1 MEGQLQEQLQTL
13 ERRLARLEELVQNLY
28 RKLDVRPPAGGES
41 GGGWR
46 ESDEAEPDP
55 IEDPEI
61 QDLLAKGNEA
71 QAVKRY
77 RELSGLGLKE
87 AQEAIER
94 HQA

>member
-1 MEGQLQEQLQTL
+1 MAAQPQEEIQAL
-13 ERRLARLEELVQNLY
+13 EKRMARLEELVEGLY
-28 RKLDVRPPAGGES
+28 RKLDLRPPAGGE
-41 GGGWR
+41 GGRWGD
-46 ESDEAEPDP
+46 SEAGDP